1 MDDEQTEK
9 PVIDVDVAILS
20 QHANPSLYL
29 RYKNLK
35 SADGDWGFKVSRS
48 EMTLSA
54 ASLPR
59 GIALCEPR
67 FAEGTPPYP
76 VRLGWPTDLQFD
88 QRLREWK
95 IEELFGLEK
104 FRKQKD
110 YTSLRVDMANKFVDI
125 SRFVVSYR
133 EKYKLKKID

>member
-1 MDDEQTEK
+1 MEDKQTEQTK
-9 PVIDVDVAILS
+9 RPVIDVDMAILS
-20 QHANPSLYL
+20 QHVNPSLYL
-29 RYKNLK
+29 RYENLK

-48 EMTLSA
+48 EN
-54 ASLPR
+54 
-59 GIALCEPR
+59 
-67 FAEGTPPYP
+67 TPPYP
-76 VRLGWPTDLQFD
+76 LRLGWPTDLQFD

-125 SRFVVSYR
+125 GRYVTTYR
-133 EKYKLKKID
+133 ANHNLEKID

>member
-1 MDDEQTEK
+1 MDDTCTEK
-9 PVIDVDVAILS
+9 PVIDIDVAIPSPILS

-35 SADGDWGFKVSRS
+35 SADGHWGFKVSRS
-48 EMTLSA
+48 E
-54 ASLPR
+54 
-59 GIALCEPR
+59 E
-67 FAEGTPPYP
+67 TPPYP
-76 VRLGWPTDLQFD
+76 MNLGWPTDIQFD

-104 FRKQKD
+104 CRKQKD

-133 EKYKLKKID
+133 EKYNVKKID